1 MSIADSSRRPALVV
15 ADWRR
20 TSRHLVARLRQRRL
34 RLLAVLVTMA
44 GAGAFGLVTP
54 RLLGSVVDLVA
65 HGGDTA
71 EVLSRVGWMAAA
83 AIAAAAC
90 AGLGI
95 ATAASVFE
103 SVLAALRED
112 MIEKVL
118 GLPIARVEEVG
129 SGDVL
134 SRATDDVDKVGEAIG
149 KALPS
154 VLMSGAG
161 VVVTVIGLAALDWR
175 FLLVVVAILP
185 IYLTTGRTYLR
196 LAPPVYAQ
204 ERVAAADRAHHVLG
218 PVQGLP
224 TVRAFD
230 LGARLSVRIDA
241 NSWVVVARSME
252 AAVLRSRL
260 FGRLNLAE
268 LIGMSVIL
276 AVGFVL
282 VGDGS
287 LTVGATTAAMLF
299 FLAMFEP
306 IGRLMYVLDDLQ
318 SGAAALGR
326 IVGVLDE
333 TTPTSADAT
342 SDDDGSGL
350 VAERIAFGYTAG
362 HPILDDV
369 SVTIRPQEHVALVGV
384 SGAGK
389 STLAAVLAGIHPP
402 TAGTVRL
409 GGVDVATMRDA
420 ARAHRIALLTQEVH
434 IFTGTLRDDLLL
446 GDPDASDERVWQALA
461 KSGAADWVRTLD
473 DGLDTVVGA
482 HGHEIDSMTQQQL
495 ALARIDLLD
504 ADLVIVDEATADAGS
519 AGAGRLEEAA
529 AAVLAGR
536 SALII
541 AHRLSQAAA
550 ADRIL
555 HLDSGRVVECGSHD
569 ELVAA
574 GGGYSEI
581 WAAWMRG
588 RDEL

>member
-1 MSIADSSRRPALVV
+1 MSTTDSPQRATLAV

-20 TSRHLVARLRQRRL
+20 TIGHLAVRLRDQRL
-34 RLLAVLVTMA
+34 RLFAVVVTMA
-44 GAGAFGLVTP
+44 AAGAFGLVTP

-71 EVLSRVGWMAAA
+71 DVLARAGWMAAA

-103 SVLAALRED
+103 SVLASLRED
-112 MIEKVL
+112 MLEKVL

-134 SRATDDVDKVGEAIG
+134 SRATDDVDKVGDAIG

-161 VVVTVIGLAALDWR
+161 VVVTLIGLAALDWR
-175 FLLVVVAILP
+175 FLLVAVVTAP
-185 IYLTTGRTYLR
+185 IYITTGRTYLR
-196 LAPPVYAQ
+196 LAPPVYAE
-204 ERVAAADRAHHVLG
+204 ERVAAANRAHHVLG

-241 NSWVVVARSME
+241 HSWAVVRRSME

-268 LIGMSVIL
+268 LVGMGVIL
-276 AVGFVL
+276 CVGFVL
-282 VGDGS
+282 VGDGT

-299 FLAMFEP
+299 FLAMFDP

-333 TTPTSADAT
+333 TTPDAG
-342 SDDDGSGL
+342 DPHVGDDGSGL
-350 VAERIAFGYTAG
+350 VAEGIRFGYTDD
-362 HPILDDV
+362 HLILDEV
-369 SVTIRPQEHVALVGV
+369 SVTIRPNEHVALVGV

-389 STLAAVLAGIHPP
+389 STLAAVLAGIHVPV
-402 TAGTVRL
+402 AGTARL
-409 GGVDVATMRDA
+409 GGVDVAAMGDA
-420 ARAHRIALLTQEVH
+420 ARARRIALLTQEVH
-434 IFTGTLRDDLLL
+434 VFSGPLRDDLLL
-446 GDPDASDERVWQALA
+446 GDPDADDERVWQALEKA
-461 KSGAADWVRTLD
+461 GAAEWVRALD
-473 DGLDTVVGA
+473 DGLDTVVGE
-482 HGHEIDSMTQQQL
+482 HGHEIDAMTTQQL

-504 ADLVIVDEATADAGS
+504 AELVIVDEATADAGS
-519 AGAGRLEEAA
+519 AGAGRLEQAS

-550 ADRIL
+550 ADRII
-555 HLDSGRVVECGSHD
+555 HLDAGRVVETGSHA

-581 WAAWMRG
+581 WAAWLRG
-588 RDEL
+588 REEL